1 MRGFVNE
8 GTVCYFNTAI
18 QCLFNIPL
26 LTKHFL
32 REPYDGNCMFTIIY
46 QLLLKKYWT
55 ADKTP
60 LDLNGLQFAFQK
72 EFPRFRTNEQHDV
85 QETILCI
92 IDILERSQPIVKEWF
107 YGKKIQE
114 TIWPKGKTMKEED
127 FSIHLMT
134 YKGSNDMGKM
144 LEESIDWNV
153 LENFQDTEG
162 NTYHAATTRMLFS
175 KLPPIF
181 MLSFDTKSHIKI
193 VDKLV
198 LNDVV
203 YNLSACALHTGI
215 QNDGHYMTYI
225 RRKTKWYFINDERV
239 EERIPPL
246 EGSYYFMIY
255 SS

>member
-8 GTVCYFNTAI
+8 GTVCYFNTAL
-18 QCLFNIPL
+18 QCLFNIPI
-26 LTKHFL
+26 LTNHFL
-32 REPYDGNCMFTIIY
+32 REPYKGTCMFTLIY
-46 QLLLKKYWT
+46 QILLKKYWT

-60 LDLNGLQFAFQK
+60 LDLAALQYAFQK

-85 QETILCI
+85 QETVLCI

-114 TIWPKGKTMKEED
+114 TIWPNGKTVNEED
-127 FSIHLMT
+127 FSVHLMT
-134 YKGSNDMGKM
+134 YKGDNDMEKM
-144 LEESIDWNV
+144 IKESTDWNV
-153 LENFQDTEG
+153 LENFQDTDG
-162 NTYHAATTRMLFS
+162 ITYNAATTRMLFS

-181 MLSFDTKSHIKI
+181 MLSFDTKSNIKI
-193 VDKLV
+193 VEKMSLDG
-198 LNDVV
+198 NA
-203 YNLSACALHTGI
+203 YNLSACAMHVGN
-215 QNDGHYMTYI
+215 QHDGHYVTYI

-239 EERIPPL
+239 EERSPPP